1 MARGDRRGLDGQ
13 QTTTV
18 PRPETP
24 PGSRSPD
31 GAQLTLRPSRAPRAR
46 LRRPAARRPPLG
58 RPVDCPSAWP
68 PAASTARGRGR
79 LAWVD
84 LPADVAH
91 AVAAAERAA
100 SLDVPMT
107 IAVAGPRPAALEP
120 LLREPDLVVVAATP
134 AEAPVAEL
142 AREDLASGEPPVVVL
157 EPPTGAARRLALA
170 GRGRLRH
177 PDAPLA
183 TLLRD
188 RT

>member
-1 MARGDRRGLDGQ
+1 MARGDRRGLDAADHD
-13 QTTTV
+13 
-18 PRPETP
+18 RAA
-24 PGSRSPD
+24 PGDAAWEPVAGWSAAEP
-31 GAQLTLRPSRAPRAR
+31 APSPRAESAPASPR
-46 LRRPAARRPPLG
+46 GSAPATRAARRLSE
-58 RPVDCPSAWP
+58 RL
-68 PAASTARGRGR
+68 AAGGLDARGRGR

-134 AEAPVAEL
+134 ADAPIAEL
-142 AREDLASGEPPVVVL
+142 AREDLASGGPPVVVL
-157 EPPTGAARRLALA
+157 EPPSGAARRLALA

-177 PDAPLA
+177 ADAPLP
-183 TLLRD
+183 TVVGNRP
-188 RT
+188 